1 MRKIIVLRKDNV
13 VAVFTEKMVNG
24 RRQHILTYG
33 WLLTGKLQYTETA
46 IANCKV
52 IKTSKVSKAN
62 GNSVYKKLIADGYK
76 VEGFKE
82 VA

>member
-1 MRKIIVLRKDNV
+1 MRIIVLRKDNV

-24 RRQHILTYG
+24 RKQHILAYG
-33 WLLTGKLQYTETA
+33 WLLTGKLQFTESA
-46 IANCKV
+46 IANCKL
-52 IKTSKVSKAN
+52 IKSSKVSKAS